1 MQSELSVK
9 LLNEVKK
16 QKSFELLPT
25 EIGIE
30 NENINGMIFQFNKII
45 LEKNNLLVDATE
57 KNPLVIQL
65 QNQLIDLRSNI
76 INSLHIYINKLKMKL
91 NRYNDFKKKSNS
103 RVGIIPIR
111 GAELSNLE
119 RDLLLVNNLHSYL
132 SQKKEEAL
140 INLSSLESNIKL
152 INQVDYIT
160 EKESS
165 KSKIFAFFYLLVFF
179 FQLGLASVYFLLEH
193 FL

>member
-1 MQSELSVK
+1 MMTL
-9 LLNEVKK
+9 
-16 QKSFELLPT
+16 
-25 EIGIE
+25 
-30 NENINGMIFQFNKII
+30 
-45 LEKNNLLVDATE
+45 
-57 KNPLVIQL
+57 
-65 QNQLIDLRSNI
+65 
-76 INSLHIYINKLKMKL
+76 
-91 NRYNDFKKKSNS
+91 KKKSNS

-165 KSKIFAFFYLLVFF
+165 KSKIFASFFIYWFF
-179 FQLGLASVYFLLEH
+179 STSRV
-193 FL
+193 

>member
-76 INSLHIYINKLKMKL
+76 INSLHIYINKLNMKL
-91 NRYNDFKKKSNS
+91 NRYNDS
-103 RVGIIPIR
+103 
-111 GAELSNLE
+111 
-119 RDLLLVNNLHSYL
+119 
-132 SQKKEEAL
+132 
-140 INLSSLESNIKL
+140 
-152 INQVDYIT
+152 
-160 EKESS
+160 
-165 KSKIFAFFYLLVFF
+165 
-179 FQLGLASVYFLLEH
+179 
-193 FL
+193 